1 MTRCVDLCRDTRS
14 NETLKEY
21 VHDEPRGAQRRTR
34 LMFHS
39 ARGNLAG
46 VLACL
51 RVRANVSRRDA
62 RGKTALVW
70 ACEGGHTDVVRALIA
85 AGANIRDRDAD
96 DKATLLLACAG
107 GHMDLVRMLINNGAH
122 VNPSEEDDYAGYTPL
137 CEAAGGG
144 HEELVRLLLDAGAD
158 IDAKSVEGTALCWA
172 AAGSHQA
179 LARELLARGAAV
191 EVGGEASALA
201 AAADG
206 GLLDLVRDLVESHGA
221 EVDGYVTDYRE
232 VTNDEP
238 CTALWLAA
246 SKGYLEIVRYLA
258 DQGADIDAGAFSDES
273 PLCVACILGHADV
286 AKELLDRGACMYNR
300 FGESVADV
308 AARVSRIELSPAIMS
323 LLGNAEIEH
332 YLAEFGDDADSGDYG
347 SEAEET

>member
-1 MTRCVDLCRDTRS
+1 MDLEAVGQTFLDSVVLLVAANGFTTEMTHCVNLCRDTRS

-238 CTALWLAA
+238 CTALKCTLIRTTVRILASRAFAPHDHWHGAVCKVRNAYPLHDQRA
-246 SKGYLEIVRYLA
+246 SGLRPRAPLGQWRSQLGAHEPPPATGWAVHDHDDSLR
-258 DQGADIDAGAFSDES
+258 QGV
-273 PLCVACILGHADV
+273 P
-286 AKELLDRGACMYNR
+286 
-300 FGESVADV
+300 
-308 AARVSRIELSPAIMS
+308 
-323 LLGNAEIEH
+323 
-332 YLAEFGDDADSGDYG
+332 
-347 SEAEET
+347 